1 LSLFSDL
8 PAEQTKKRRP
18 FAGPA
23 LRSVEYELGRKSFVP
38 RVEALAGLKRG
49 NLWEAGGA
57 TVQALDAAGGPPP

>member
-1 LSLFSDL
+1 M
-8 PAEQTKKRRP
+8 
-18 FAGPA
+18 
-23 LRSVEYELGRKSFVP
+23 RSVEYELGRKSFVP